1 MGHNLLDAVDPAG
14 HERAGPGGR
23 VLARVQVERA
33 MIKAAGRRLAVVRLP
48 GRGGGGMPPPPLV
61 FLHEGLGSITLWR
74 GFPAALGE
82 RVGRAGAVYDRWGH
96 GRSEPLAGPRDPG
109 YLQDEATR
117 FLPAVLDALEIPRA
131 VLVGHSDGGT
141 IALLFAAACP
151 TAPPPWWRRPPTC
164 SWSP

>member
-1 MGHNLLDAVDPAG
+1 
-14 HERAGPGGR
+14 
-23 VLARVQVERA
+23 